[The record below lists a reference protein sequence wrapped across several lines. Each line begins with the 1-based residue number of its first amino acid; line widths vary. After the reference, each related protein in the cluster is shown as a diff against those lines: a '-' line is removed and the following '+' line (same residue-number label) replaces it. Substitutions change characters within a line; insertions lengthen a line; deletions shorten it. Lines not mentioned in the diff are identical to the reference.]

1 MRGRA
6 VRADQHARF
15 IAQLSK
21 VPNVT
26 LAARTAGFSERTA
39 YDHRAADPAFA
50 EEWDEA
56 LKLGVAAL
64 EAKVWDRTLNGVPS
78 YVVSAGQI
86 VLNPKTKK
94 PLIERKYQDNIALS
108 LLKAHN
114 KVYAAPVAGSGDAI
128 PADLQ
133 PDPAPTPDEPDAP
146 SIVE

>member
-15 IAQLSK
+15 IAQLTK

-26 LAARTAGFSERTA
+26 LAARSAGFSERTA
-39 YDHRAADPAFA
+39 YDHRKLDPEFA
-50 EEWDEA
+50 EAWDEA

-64 EAKVWDRTLNGVPS
+64 EAKVWDRTLNGIPS

-86 VLNPKTKK
+86 VLDPKTKK

-146 SIVE
+146 DIVE